1 MFSHGADAVHVFVGN
16 SCRCLDE
23 MWRIWWMRRQRRASP
38 ERCGQPLSRIVNE
51 PALRNN
57 GVPKLNAARTEF
69 WVYGPSGG
77 VYRHLRFIDGKLVEI
92 RLDAEVI
99 LRLLRSYSYMII
111 TNSLRNTVKER

>member
-1 MFSHGADAVHVFVGN
+1 M
-16 SCRCLDE
+16 RCGTHLMDE
-23 MWRIWWMRRQRRASP
+23 GDSVEQVL

-92 RLDAEVI
+92 RL
-99 LRLLRSYSYMII
+99 
-111 TNSLRNTVKER
+111 ERK